1 MTIQQQ
7 GQQTKVLTGL
17 QKGGE
22 LTKNTINTV
31 WLTDGGESLFEQVRI
46 ASKELTR
53 LAQQLSAGGLQ

>member
-17 QKGGE
+17 QK
-22 LTKNTINTV
+22 NTV
-31 WLTDGGESLFEQVRI
+31 WLADGGESLFEQVRI
-46 ASKELTR
+46 ASKELTK